1 MMTGK
6 QTDRRPQPQIDIRPR
21 IPRPGGRGIKS
32 SKQIEKSR
40 GEGAGRQEKDDEGTH
55 GHGALTS
62 HHLIRP
68 HRIPSTPPSQPPP
81 HPRSPPAAITSWG
94 KQPPQPYRIGAVPV
108 PRRHPIRSSKAE
120 RTTETRQ
127 IDHEHGIAS
136 KARYAPAAVGM
147 TPSRQASSPA
157 GSPSPDTKS
166 GERRRDD
173 EGRTGKGEAR
183 TAGDIADG
191 QASNHPRPMT
201 SRWHHK
207 SGHGTSSEETEPS
220 DEKKSETDDIARQES
235 KQEIAA

>member
-68 HRIPSTPPSQPPP
+68 HRIPGTPPSQPPP

-108 PRRHPIRSSKAE
+108 PLAILLEAAGTVRA
-120 RTTETRQ
+120 TEARQ
-127 IDHEHGIAS
+127 IDHGIAQHP
-136 KARYAPAAVGM
+136 KHGHAHATVGM
-147 TPSRQASSPA
+147 TPSRQASSPV
-157 GSPSPDTKS
+157 GFPVL
-166 GERRRDD
+166 R
-173 EGRTGKGEAR
+173 
-183 TAGDIADG
+183 
-191 QASNHPRPMT
+191 H
-201 SRWHHK
+201 
-207 SGHGTSSEETEPS
+207 EETG
-220 DEKKSETDDIARQES
+220 R
-235 KQEIAA
+235 